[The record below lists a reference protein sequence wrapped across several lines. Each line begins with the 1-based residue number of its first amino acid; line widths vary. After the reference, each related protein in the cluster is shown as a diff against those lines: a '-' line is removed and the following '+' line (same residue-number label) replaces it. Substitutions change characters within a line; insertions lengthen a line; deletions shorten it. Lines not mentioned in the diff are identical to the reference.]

1 MAKSRLIGE
10 YPVIGIRPTIDGRR
24 GPLKVRESLEDQ
36 TMNMAKAAAK
46 LFEENLRYS
55 NGEPVKVVISDTTI
69 GRVAESAAC
78 AEQFKKA
85 GVDIYGIDASY
96 EMLSHAVEK
105 AGDLNLDILF
115 LCQKMQSI
123 DLYGTIDTCVC
134 TLDSINHLT
143 DINDVQKTFDRV
155 SLFMNKGGYF
165 LFDANTIYK
174 HEKVLADNTFVYESE
189 DVFCVWQNSIKEN
202 NVVEIEL
209 DFFEREGECYYRT
222 GESFCERAY
231 SDEELTSM
239 LEKAGFEV
247 VERFSDMTF
256 DSPKDDDQ
264 RVVYIARK
272 K

>member
-1 MAKSRLIGE
+1 MSYMHTPAGYNSFSEYYDTLMQNVGYKERSRYILSAFERLSHDMGLTLDLAC
-10 YPVIGIRPTIDGRR
+10 GTGALTIE
-24 GPLKVRESLEDQ
+24 L
-36 TMNMAKAAAK
+36 
-46 LFEENLRYS
+46 
-55 NGEPVKVVISDTTI
+55 
-69 GRVAESAAC
+69 
-78 AEQFKKA
+78 KKA

-202 NVVEIEL
+202 NVIEIEL

>member
-1 MAKSRLIGE
+1 MSSDYTVAGYNSFSQFYDTLMQNVGYKERSRYILSVFERLSHNMGLTLDLACGTGE
-10 YPVIGIRPTIDGRR
+10 LTVE
-24 GPLKVRESLEDQ
+24 L
-36 TMNMAKAAAK
+36 
-46 LFEENLRYS
+46 
-55 NGEPVKVVISDTTI
+55 
-69 GRVAESAAC
+69 
-78 AEQFKKA
+78 KKA

-96 EMLSHAVEK
+96 DMLSYAVEK
-105 AGDLNLDILF
+105 AGEENLDILF

-143 DINDVQKTFDRV
+143 SEKDVLSTFERV

-174 HEKVLADNTFVYESE
+174 HEKILADNTFVYEDES
-189 DVFCVWQNSIKEN
+189 VYCVWQNSLKEN
-202 NVVEIEL
+202 NIVEIEL
-209 DFFEREGECYYRT
+209 DFFERENDCYYRT

-231 SDEELTSM
+231 SDAQLTSM

-256 DSPKDDDQ
+256 EKPKDDDQ
-264 RVVYIARK
+264 RVVYVARK